1 MIVKKNYHWFS
12 FILLLVVT
20 FITPQDSIRS
30 YIFGLLFT
38 SGIFISECMTRRR
51 DENRED
57 LILHISSTVGIDNVL
72 NNIKKWE
79 EGEEQV

>member
-20 FITPQDSIRS
+20 FITPQDSIRG
-30 YIFGLLFT
+30 YIFGLLFA
-38 SGIFISECMTRRR
+38 SGVFISECMTRRR

-79 EGEEQV
+79 EGEEQA